1 MVYRSLGQ
9 TGLMVSRVGL
19 GTTKLGRNSNVKYP
33 KPFPLPSDTQVQEL
47 LTTALISGVTL
58 IDTAPAYGS
67 SESRLGAFVGGYRDR
82 LVLST
87 KCGEE
92 YRDGIS
98 VYDFSA
104 AAINASV
111 ETSLRRLHV
120 DYLDILLL
128 HSDGHDV
135 EILTRTDALET
146 LKKLKQSGKTRT
158 IGISAKTA
166 DGIREACRTLDVVM
180 APFSQRDQALADA
193 LQQAHQS
200 GLGVLAI
207 KGLSSGYLEARLA
220 IQFVLCQNFI
230 DALVLGTTDPNHLSE
245 AVSIARD
252 IESETEPPLS
262 SHKLVKK

>member
-9 TGLMVSRVGL
+9 TGLMISRIGL
-19 GTTKLGRNSNVKYP
+19 GTTKLGRNTNVKYP

-47 LTTALISGVTL
+47 LKTALVSGVTL

-67 SESRLGAFVGGYRDR
+67 SESRLGAFVGSYRDR
-82 LVLST
+82 FILST
-87 KCGEE
+87 KCGEQ

-104 AAINASV
+104 AAITASV
-111 ETSLRRLHV
+111 ETSLRRLHA
-120 DYLDILLL
+120 DYLDIVLL
-128 HSDGHDV
+128 HSNGHDL

-180 APFSQRDQALADA
+180 APFSQGDQALADA

-220 IQFVLCQNFI
+220 IQFVLRQNFI
-230 DALVLGTTDPNHLSE
+230 DALVLGTTDPHHLSE

-252 IESETEPPLS
+252 TESETRPTPS
-262 SHKLVKK
+262 SHKPGKK